1 MTRISYDRP
10 KLLTWYSDVL
20 NYHRN
25 FTAPLHFVVFTE
37 GNKYEKD
44 RVDKSFELIWQSLF
58 YISTTKT
65 IVIINKPKSQ
75 SEEYI
80 KSIFKLAAA
89 NRNNYISIVSCYKE
103 NLLIYRQNLFSKII
117 TVKTVDESL
126 NEKFFPDVFEGDLSG
141 YEIGVG
147 VRASLWPDYYK
158 NYTIN
163 YSKSDENLYL
173 NVHLFK
179 AYECFE
185 KKLNISSKYI
195 SVPTSLMDIN
205 AAKGRHVITNELQIF
220 LGQFQY
226 YLSLNLDDIYTIK
239 SSKIVFMVPVLREE
253 KIGLSI
259 NILYS
264 FLTLSGVII
273 VFIVCARYFKFPI
286 DEWSPFNLYSLMLG
300 IGVNM
305 EPRYSIRSIIMFLAL
320 FTVSF
325 FFVSDL
331 VSDLTTLNYKTEE
344 TEMVKSIQD
353 ILKKDFEVI
362 LKEENLERKRQRYVL
377 LYMVELGDYKR
388 ISNMITPPGHAETNT
403 LKKIFILPEN
413 DAEKLLEVNK
423 NMINGIKYKISEEL
437 LMYQSYYVIPFEF
450 NSILRIKFHEIYTRI
465 LEAGLDVKWRSDYEY
480 ANKIDKRLT
489 PDESDDDDN
498 TFILVL
504 ILVVVIGNYNFYD
517 CAAN

>member
-1 MTRISYDRP
+1 
-10 KLLTWYSDVL
+10 
-20 NYHRN
+20 
-25 FTAPLHFVVFTE
+25 
-37 GNKYEKD
+37 
-44 RVDKSFELIWQSLF
+44 
-58 YISTTKT
+58 
-65 IVIINKPKSQ
+65 
-75 SEEYI
+75 
-80 KSIFKLAAA
+80 
-89 NRNNYISIVSCYKE
+89 
-103 NLLIYRQNLFSKII
+103 
-117 TVKTVDESL
+117 
-126 NEKFFPDVFEGDLSG
+126 
-141 YEIGVG
+141 
-147 VRASLWPDYYK
+147 
-158 NYTIN
+158 
-163 YSKSDENLYL
+163 
-173 NVHLFK
+173 
-179 AYECFE
+179 
-185 KKLNISSKYI
+185 
-195 SVPTSLMDIN
+195 
-205 AAKGRHVITNELQIF
+205 
-220 LGQFQY
+220 
-226 YLSLNLDDIYTIK
+226 
-239 SSKIVFMVPVLREE
+239 MVPVLREE

-504 ILVVVIGNYNFYD
+504 ILVMVIGTIISTIVLLIEIVWYYWLEKRLQKISVNDYFKDSTFIQIDRSHEYIPSHEY
-517 CAAN
+517 AIKVRKLPKKANVHKIRVQPKQVQRISNL